1 MESESP
7 EKKYDEV
14 DFETAIDDYGD
25 ETVQFCV
32 KAFLD
37 KTYNELK
44 TNLPT
49 LYKAQN
55 YKDIRGKMH
64 ILKTNSGYMGAMN
77 FQALCKE
84 FEACCKFESLNVQ
97 RIDELY
103 PIFMINLDKLYKR
116 LKVLYAE
123 KFETEIKE
131 EVELENKK
139 EEDDKIIENKKEEDK
154 DKKEE
159 KKLDEIKNNNNIII
173 IEEKPDIEKKEN
185 KIEEKKDNIK
195 EDNNLINNI
204 EEKKEKKGKNMN
216 SAKTFEKLEEDILDE
231 NEKYNLIINK
241 NPIKKDFS
249 LQQPKI
255 NSIKFNILNKT
266 NQNLSSINNEKEK
279 SLVSSEHS
287 LNLND
292 IIKPRNF
299 SSKNVLDLI
308 SLKEGKSHRYH
319 QDQFYKNIFQSLRL
333 TEEESKN
340 KKIPKKQFSPKYSPE
355 SQKNKILNRLKL
367 GFSSLDKNDIRDSL
381 KRYDLSVLKNSATLV
396 KENLIK
402 FLDEEIPKIKVE
414 LNTFLENH
422 DLSKKKEV
430 IEKVNIIISNMKYL
444 SDNYNTFFFRVIER
458 IEICKDRKSFK
469 SILKKLIDK
478 LYLLEQELTIIYRV
492 KIKRDDSILKS
503 LGYFQNDNLNKNS
516 KKKLTDEMYNN
527 YNVHRNKEN
536 NPEQIEG
543 LKKNLGMYNNN
554 KNKNS
559 KKSFIHLYSFKVQR
573 LFYLED
579 KKNIHTSFKTHVLN
593 KNENKISFL
602 QNKEN
607 EENKEIIIINNDDN
621 DIENNKNI
629 ENKYNNFKD
638 NKDFSF
644 DVDSHKCLDI
654 FKNSINNKNK
664 EELIQAISDFQ
675 ENLVKKY
682 YFTNMDQNIEKWIS
696 KIKKSDNFDDLNA
709 YIEDIEEI
717 IDYMKNELENKNVE
731 NHNDEESENEEI
743 YNINEKKDK
752 EEEDVYNKEDMA
764 LFNQFKKF
772 NPDGFFLPRNPAFTQ
787 HKFKMKVEK
796 IIREITQNPQEIIQN
811 NYNSNYNLV
820 EKTSSHIIL
829 SQNFRTKKNKLI
841 GFSYPF
847 KEDTFLNNC
856 NII

>member
-1 MESESP
+1 MESDIA

-14 DFETAIDDYGD
+14 DFDTAIDDYGD

-84 FEACCKFESLNVQ
+84 FEACCKFETLNVQ
-97 RIDELY
+97 RVDELY

-139 EEDDKIIENKKEEDK
+139 EEYEKITENKNQNDNEKKEENK
-154 DKKEE
+154 I
-159 KKLDEIKNNNNIII
+159 DEIKENNNNNII
-173 IEEKPDIEKKEN
+173 IEEKPDIENKEN
-185 KIEEKKDNIK
+185 KIEEKKENDNIK
-195 EDNNLINNI
+195 EDNNAINDNM
-204 EEKKEKKGKNMN
+204 ENEEKKGKNLN
-216 SAKTFEKLEEDILDE
+216 SAKTFEKLEEDMFDE
-231 NEKYNLIINK
+231 NDKYNLILNK
-241 NPIKKDFS
+241 NPIKRDLS
-249 LQQPKI
+249 LQIPKI
-255 NSIKFNILNKT
+255 NDIKYNMMNIG
-266 NQNLSSINNEKEK
+266 NQNLASVNNEKEK
-279 SLVSSEHS
+279 SQVSSEHS

-292 IIKPRNF
+292 IIKPKNF

-308 SLKEGKSHRYH
+308 SLKEGKSHKYH
-319 QDQFYKNIFQSLRL
+319 QNQFYKNIFQSFRL
-333 TEEESKN
+333 TEEESK
-340 KKIPKKQFSPKYSPE
+340 KQKIPKKQFSPKYSSE
-355 SQKNKILNRLKL
+355 SQKNKLLNRLKL

-414 LNTFLENH
+414 LNTFYENH

-458 IEICKDRKSFK
+458 LEICKDRKTFK

-492 KIKRDDSILKS
+492 KIKRDNSILKS

-527 YNVHRNKEN
+527 YNNYNAHRNKEN

-543 LKKNLGMYNNN
+543 LKKNLGIYN
-554 KNKNS
+554 KNKSS
-559 KKSFIHLYSFKVQR
+559 KKSFIHLYSFKVQT
-573 LFYLED
+573 LFYIED
-579 KKNIHTSFKTHVLN
+579 KRNIHTTFNIHVLN
-593 KNENKISFL
+593 KNENKNKEE
-602 QNKEN
+602 NKEN
-607 EENKEIIIINNDDN
+607 EDNKEMIIINNDNNINKDYNFDN
-621 DIENNKNI
+621 D
-629 ENKYNNFKD
+629 
-638 NKDFSF
+638 SQ
-644 DVDSHKCLDI
+644 KCIDI
-654 FKNSINNKNK
+654 FKNAIDNKSK
-664 EELIQAISDFQ
+664 EELIQAIEDFQ

-682 YFTNMDQNIEKWIS
+682 YFTNMDQIIDKWIS
-696 KIKKSDNFDDLNA
+696 KINKTDNFDDLNA
-709 YIEDIEEI
+709 NMEDVEEI
-717 IDYMKNELENKNVE
+717 IDYMKNKLENKNDE
-731 NHNDEESENEEI
+731 IHNEEESENDEI
-743 YNINEKKDK
+743 YNNNEKKKK
-752 EEEDVYNKEDMA
+752 EEEDIYDKEDMA
-764 LFNQFKKF
+764 LFSQLKKF
-772 NPDGFFLPRNPAFTQ
+772 NPDNFCLPRNSSFSQ

-796 IIREITQNPQEIIQN
+796 IIRELTQNPQEIIQN
-811 NYNSNYNLV
+811 NYNANNLV

-856 NII
+856 IIV